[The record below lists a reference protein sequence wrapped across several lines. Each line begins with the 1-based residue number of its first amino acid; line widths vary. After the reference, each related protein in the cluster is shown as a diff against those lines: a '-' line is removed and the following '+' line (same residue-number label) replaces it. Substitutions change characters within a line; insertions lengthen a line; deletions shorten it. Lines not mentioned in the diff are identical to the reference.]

1 MSKAKRGG
9 KKRELEVDPEAAVTA
24 DEPAPSPSK
33 AAIPQ
38 PPHRTSRLHHKFI
51 SLTTHAG
58 IHGVRPTYIKW
69 GAPTSEERGPV
80 LATNINEGLRNAI
93 GAHSGSYS
101 IYRALAVASG
111 ALDPT
116 ALPNL
121 QMTAPSVQIGPFP
134 SWFDPK
140 KIVTIDPY
148 GHVVLKEFADYIAKG
163 YDIRPTIAVT
173 KAHIELPELK
183 QAVLDGLVKPDGEI
197 LHATGQANVT
207 KAAVEPVW
215 YLPGVAERFGCDEG
229 TLRQCLFHETNGM
242 YPELITRPD
251 LKVFLPP
258 IGGLT
263 IYCFGDLTTI
273 PNPDI
278 ELTVRVHDECNGSDV
293 FGSDICTCRPY
304 LVHGIE
310 ECVKTAQR
318 GGAGLIIYYRKE
330 GRALGEVTKYLVYN
344 RRKRQEGG
352 DTAAEY
358 FNCTQHVA
366 GVMDMR
372 FQALMPDALHW
383 IGVTRIHRLVSM
395 SDMKYDAITR
405 SGIEVL
411 ERVPIPKEMIP
422 ADAHVEIDAKV
433 SKGYHGGTT
442 HVVTEE
448 ELRVAKG
455 RTYGEKGDPLK
466 PGFIAAGGGSGKK

>member
-1 MSKAKRGG
+1 
-9 KKRELEVDPEAAVTA
+9 
-24 DEPAPSPSK
+24 
-33 AAIPQ
+33 
-38 PPHRTSRLHHKFI
+38 
-51 SLTTHAG
+51 
-58 IHGVRPTYIKW
+58 
-69 GAPTSEERGPV
+69 
-80 LATNINEGLRNAI
+80 
-93 GAHSGSYS
+93 
-101 IYRALAVASG
+101 
-111 ALDPT
+111 
-116 ALPNL
+116 
-121 QMTAPSVQIGPFP
+121 
-134 SWFDPK
+134 
-140 KIVTIDPY
+140 
-148 GHVVLKEFADYIAKG
+148 
-163 YDIRPTIAVT
+163 
-173 KAHIELPELK
+173 
-183 QAVLDGLVKPDGEI
+183 
-197 LHATGQANVT
+197 
-207 KAAVEPVW
+207 VEPVW

-229 TLRQCLFHETNGM
+229 TLRRCLFHETNGM

-263 IYCFGDLTTI
+263 IYCFGDYNTI

-310 ECVKTAQR
+310 ECVKTAQK

-372 FQALMPDALHW
+372 FQVRRAFRACAVAVDRSRFAFDPRFFSPGVDARCVALDGCHSNPPL
-383 IGVTRIHRLVSM
+383 GVHERHEVRCHHEICTQCSGVFVCCFPRDVLLMWFSQSHQ
-395 SDMKYDAITR
+395 
-405 SGIEVL
+405 GIEVL
-411 ERVPIPKEMIP
+411 ERIPIPPEMIP

-433 SKGYHGGTT
+433 SKGYHGGAV
-442 HVVTEE
+442 HKVTEE

-455 RTYGEKGDPLK
+455 RSYGEKGDPLK
-466 PGFIAAGGGSGKK
+466 PGFIAATN